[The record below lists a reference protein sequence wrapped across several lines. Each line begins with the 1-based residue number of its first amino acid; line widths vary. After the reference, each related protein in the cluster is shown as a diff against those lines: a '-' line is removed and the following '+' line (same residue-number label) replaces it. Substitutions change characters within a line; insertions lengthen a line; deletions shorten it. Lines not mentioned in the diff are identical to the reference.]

1 MAVMVGGV
9 GGRDARRPLF
19 PAHSSRW
26 TLRQNPPPPPHP
38 TIFARYPPVPRPE
51 RSTMSPFPGR
61 WLRQCMV
68 VVMSWSLAQWRQ
80 TTINSSLPVRL
91 AFSSNSPFALWL
103 GWRCVL
109 SLINGRWSGV
119 RQRSTISPPRPLF
132 VGGRATSPTLFPA
145 HVLRHPPAVVLPL
158 LFEGIARYHPPPL
171 WRWCVLLVGKVSADV
186 VAAAWRKWW
195 RRWVGQAAFFRFFP
209 PPAVGRTLFHH
220 QPPRLRP
227 CTLNKLRP
235 APRDRRAIDNAPHPR
250 PPRWS
255 LRSRGA
261 VVVRSGAGH
270 VWWWP
275 RTMIS
280 VPTPGRL

>member
-1 MAVMVGGV
+1 MVVATLDDHFSQRTPRV
-9 GGRDARRPLF
+9 GRCAR
-19 PAHSSRW
+19 
-26 TLRQNPPPPPHP
+26 TPPPPPHP

-171 WRWCVLLVGKVSADV
+171 VEVVRAVGWEGVGGCGGGGVEEVVEEVGRSGSVLPFLPSTRGRAYIV
-186 VAAAWRKWW
+186 
-195 RRWVGQAAFFRFFP
+195 P
-209 PPAVGRTLFHH
+209 PPAPA
-220 QPPRLRP
+220 PPSLHAEQ
-227 CTLNKLRP
+227 TTSRP
-235 APRDRRAIDNAPHPR
+235 A
-250 PPRWS
+250 
-255 LRSRGA
+255 
-261 VVVRSGAGH
+261 
-270 VWWWP
+270 
-275 RTMIS
+275 
-280 VPTPGRL
+280 